1 MEEVGC
7 NCCDSE
13 SGCGC
18 FITSES
24 FETEEDDLDEES
36 DSENN

>member
-7 NCCDSE
+7 NCDPE
-13 SGCGC
+13 GCGC
-18 FITSES
+18 FRTSES

-36 DSENN
+36 DTEIN